1 MKVILLQDIKALGKK
16 GELAEVSEGYG
27 RNYLLPKKL
36 AKEANAQAMN
46 EYRNAENSK
55 NFKIASAKAEAEKS
69 KQALEGK
76 ILRMKA
82 NGNNGR
88 LFGSVT
94 SKQIAEEIRKQYGI
108 NALHGHFRDDRRAG
122 RRSVSMADSGFSTD
136 FGTLPYDARAEQ
148 AVLGAALIRSSVFD
162 EVLDFIKSP
171 DYFYQSIHKRIFEEM
186 LLMVNSGVPIDP
198 VLLIDRLRGDSDYE
212 NSGGQE
218 YIINLADACPAPS
231 NAKYYAQI
239 VSDKYKLRRL
249 ITASRAIID
258 DATEQAENTS
268 LILDAAEQRLFD
280 IRSEGEVKGLERIS
294 SVILQTF
301 DRLDDLNSE
310 ADSNTRA
317 IPTGIGDLD
326 RMITGLNRS
335 DLIILAARPG
345 MGKTSFALNIAR
357 NVACQAKKTVA
368 FFSLEMS
375 KEQLASRLLSSEA
388 MVGGTK
394 LRTGKLTDEE
404 WQRLIPASD
413 VLKNADMYL
422 DDTSTI
428 TITEMKARL
437 RRLKQVDLVV
447 IDYLQLMASGRRI
460 DNRVQEISAIT
471 RNLKIMAKE
480 LNVPIITLSQLSRAS
495 EQRTGDH
502 RPQLSD
508 LRDSGSIEQ
517 DADIVLFLF
526 REGYYDRENGEENAP
541 QADVNA
547 GECIVAKNRH
557 GETSTVKLH
566 WQGEFMRFTGVERSR
581 DQ

>member
-1 MKVILLQDIKALGKK
+1 M

-108 NALHGHFRDDRRAG
+108 NVDKRKVVLDRDIKEFGTYRRAG

-413 VLKNADMYL
+413 VLKNADMY
-422 DDTSTI
+422 
-428 TITEMKARL
+428 RL
-437 RRLKQVDLVV
+437 
-447 IDYLQLMASGRRI
+447 S
-460 DNRVQEISAIT
+460 
-471 RNLKIMAKE
+471 
-480 LNVPIITLSQLSRAS
+480 P
-495 EQRTGDH
+495 
-502 RPQLSD
+502 
-508 LRDSGSIEQ
+508 
-517 DADIVLFLF
+517 AD
-526 REGYYDRENGEENAP
+526 GER
-541 QADVNA
+541 QADRQPRA
-547 GECIVAKNRH
+547 GNLRHHPKPQNH
-557 GETSTVKLH
+557 GE
-566 WQGEFMRFTGVERSR
+566 GA
-581 DQ
+581 

>member
-1 MKVILLQDIKALGKK
+1 M
-16 GELAEVSEGYG
+16 
-27 RNYLLPKKL
+27 
-36 AKEANAQAMN
+36 
-46 EYRNAENSK
+46 
-55 NFKIASAKAEAEKS
+55 
-69 KQALEGK
+69 
-76 ILRMKA
+76 
-82 NGNNGR
+82 
-88 LFGSVT
+88 
-94 SKQIAEEIRKQYGI
+94 AEEYTSDLG
-108 NALHGHFRDDRRAG
+108 A
-122 RRSVSMADSGFSTD
+122 M
-136 FGTLPYDARAEQ
+136 PYNTMAEQ
-148 AVLGAALIRSSVFD
+148 SVLGAILLESSMLD
-162 EVLDFIKSP
+162 EVLDHIKTP
-171 DYFYQSIHKRIFEEM
+171 DYFFVGVHKLIYREM
-186 LLMVNSGVPIDP
+186 LLMMNSGVPVDP
-198 VLLIDRLRGDSDYE
+198 VTLIDRLSGNPEFES
-212 NSGGQE
+212 SGGKT
-218 YIINLADACPAPS
+218 YVINIADSCPSYS
-231 NAKYYAQI
+231 NAGQYARI
-239 VSDKYKLRRL
+239 VAEKYKLRRL

-258 DATEQAENTS
+258 DASEAADDVS
-268 LILDAAEQRLFD
+268 LILDSAEQRLFD
-280 IRSEGEVKGLERIS
+280 IRSDEASKGLERIN

-301 DRLDDLNSE
+301 DRLDDLSSE
-310 ADSNTRA
+310 RDSNTRA

-357 NVACQAKKTVA
+357 NVACQSKKTVA

-375 KEQLASRLLSSEA
+375 REQLASRLLSSEA
-388 MVGGTK
+388 LVSGTK
-394 LRTGKLTDEE
+394 LRTGKLSTDD
-404 WQRLIPASD
+404 WARLIPASD
-413 VLKNADMYL
+413 VLKNAELYL

-526 REGYYDRENGEENAP
+526 REGYYDRETGDNPAP
-541 QADVNA
+541 QADMNS

-566 WQGEFMRFTGVERSR
+566 WQGEFMRFTGTENKY
-581 DQ
+581 DA